1 MFSDLVFPQ
10 DPPIVAEWQPIF
22 LEPIINSGE
31 KITVLILI
39 KDNQNKFTIN
49 RVVDESVLKF
59 LYGKS
64 SDQIAGLIEY
74 LERTIKNPFD
84 WDVPFDG
91 VHPGPWRTATDFSHE
106 GILQQALAQS
116 SSLSVKMSNMENVDS
131 KILIKDNNTWFHDV
145 KNLVTK
151 NKPFLMGSFNRN
163 ITIAKNITYE
173 YNFAHNDF
181 VANLLDF
188 RNLHN
193 QKAQT
198 SIFKMQVLSNN
209 PAIKVKQLIL
219 QMPMK
224 VDLEIMKIQKK
235 EALFER
241 IDIFSG
247 FLVDCDVEIV
257 KVETAEQ
264 ASQKLLKIAV

>member
-10 DPPIVAEWQPIF
+10 NPPVVAEWQPIF

-39 KDNQNKFTIN
+39 KDNQNKFTVN
-49 RVVDESVLKF
+49 RVVDESVLRF

-64 SDQIAGLIEY
+64 FNQIAGLIEY
-74 LERTIKNPFD
+74 LEKTITGPSD

-116 SSLSVKMSNMENVDS
+116 SSLSVKMSNMENMES
-131 KILIKDNNTWFHDV
+131 RISIKDNNKWFHDV

-151 NKPFLMGSFNRN
+151 SKPFLMGSFNRN
-163 ITIAKNITYE
+163 ITIAKNIAYE
-173 YNFAHNDF
+173 YSFAHNDF

-188 RNLHN
+188 KSLHN

-198 SIFKMQVLSNN
+198 SIFRMQVLSNN
-209 PAIKVKQLIL
+209 PAIKIKQLIL
-219 QMPMK
+219 QMPMEI
-224 VDLEIMKIQKK
+224 DLEVMKAQKK

-241 IDIFSG
+241 INIFSG
-247 FLVDCDVEIV
+247 FLMDHDVEIV